1 MNLDFKENEYIINTG
16 FISYEG
22 LLLGSKMS
30 TNNLTPIFEAFTNSW
45 EAFTEDQKNREIH
58 IDIYKKKSDMFDALE
73 FEKLMIKDNGEGFN
87 NTNFSRVI
95 SYKDMSKG
103 KHNKGSGKIQY
114 LLFFDLTE
122 FNSVYA
128 ESNKKYCRKFNLSG
142 NREFLKQNAIIQH
155 KETNET
161 ENEKYTSITF
171 NNPISKKI
179 LNFYSKL
186 DANKIKE
193 ELKKRY
199 LPLFC
204 LQRNNLPNISIREFH
219 NGEEIINIQIASS
232 DIHEFDKQTTITLK
246 YQEVNE
252 NGNISQLDETEDFYI
267 YTFKLPVSACDGN
280 AIKLTV
286 KDEIIDKKHLDF
298 RFLLEKEKIEDNR
311 YLVLVSS
318 EYLNNLDQDSR
329 GEFNLPKKS
338 DIQLSNQLIHEKNIF
353 FDELQEKI
361 NTQIE
366 NWYPEILNYRQEKQ
380 KNIEKL
386 KDLFLLD
393 STLINKAMSI
403 PNPTD
408 QNILELVYKHDAKLE
423 AEGDAEIKKHI
434 EEIESLNPA
443 ERDSYTKK
451 LKKLTNKVVS
461 KIPLQNR
468 NALSHYVARRKLVLD
483 LFDKV
488 LEKQLSIQNS
498 SDRNIDE
505 RLLHEIIFQQSS
517 VQNNDS
523 DLWLINE
530 DFIYFKGCSDLC
542 LSKVK
547 INDKS
552 LLKEHLTPEEE
563 KYKTKLG
570 IDESRKKPDV
580 LLFPSEGKC
589 IILEFKNPKVN
600 ISECLNEINKYAGLI
615 HNLSDSSFN
624 FNTYY
629 GYLIGET
636 IDPDDIRDFD
646 SDFKE
651 APQFNYMYRPYKLVA
666 GKFDRQDGGIYTE
679 IISYK
684 ALLARA
690 KQRNKIFIDKLN
702 LNGNQINE

>member
-1 MNLDFKENEYIINTG
+1 MNLNFEKNEYIKNIG

-22 LLLGSKMS
+22 LLKDSKRS
-30 TNNLTPIFEAFTNSW
+30 NNLAPIFEAFTNSW

-58 IDIYKKKSDMFDALE
+58 IDIYKKNTDMFDGLE
-73 FEKLMIKDNGEGFN
+73 FEKLTIQDNGEGFN
-87 NTNFSRVI
+87 DANFSRII
-95 SYKDMSKG
+95 SYKDTSKG

-122 FNSVYA
+122 F
-128 ESNKKYCRKFNLSG
+128 ESIYSENNNQYCRKFNLSG
-142 NREFLKQNAIIQH
+142 NKEFLKYNAILQH
-155 KETNET
+155 KETTET
-161 ENEKYTSITF
+161 KNEKYTSITF
-171 NNPISKKI
+171 NHPLSKKI
-179 LNFYSKL
+179 LNVYSKL

-204 LQRNNLPNISIREFH
+204 LQRNNLPKISIREFH
-219 NGEEIINIQIASS
+219 NEEEVINTQITSF
-232 DIHEFDKQTTITLK
+232 DIPEFDKQTTITLQ

-252 NGNISQLDETEDFYI
+252 NCNINQLDETEDFHI
-267 YTFKLPVSACDGN
+267 YTFKLPVSECDGN
-280 AIKLTV
+280 SIKLTV

-298 RFLLEKEKIEDNR
+298 KFLLEKEKIEDNR

-318 EYLNNLDQDSR
+318 DYLNNLDQDSR
-329 GEFNLPKKS
+329 GEFKLLKKS
-338 DIQLSNQLIHEKNIF
+338 DIQSCNELIHEKSIF
-353 FDELQEKI
+353 FDDLQEKI
-361 NTQIE
+361 NIQIE
-366 NWYPEILNYRQEKQ
+366 NWYPEILTHRQEKQ

-393 STLINKAMSI
+393 STLINDAMNI
-403 PNPTD
+403 ANPTD
-408 QNILELVYKHDAKLE
+408 EKILELVYIHDAKLE
-423 AEGDAEIKKHI
+423 AKGDAEIKKHI
-434 EEIESLNPA
+434 EEIESLNPT
-443 ERDSYTKK
+443 ERDSYTNK
-451 LKKLTNKVVS
+451 LKNLTDKVVS

-498 SDRNIDE
+498 SNRNIDE

-517 VQNNDS
+517 AQNNDS

-547 INDKS
+547 INKKS
-552 LLKEHLTPEEE
+552 LLKESLTPEEE

-570 IDESRKKPDV
+570 IDESRKRPDV
-580 LLFPSEGKC
+580 LLFPNEGKC
-589 IILEFKNPKVN
+589 IILEFKNPEVN

-646 SDFKE
+646 ADFKE

-666 GKFDRQDGGIYTE
+666 GKFNRQDGGIYTE

-702 LNGNQINE
+702 LNGN